1 MTEKSKQTLYERAEI
16 GEKAVFELRKALKG
30 KPVDVLGH
38 IDSTALCCGGGT
50 VAIVKVD
57 LDKFVKPPREK

>member
-30 KPVDVLGH
+30 KPVDVFGH
-38 IDSTALCCGGGT
+38 IDTTALCCVGGT
-50 VAIVKVD
+50 VSIVKVD